1 MARPFKKTFI
11 ATSISL
17 VVWLCPCVGGGGGG
31 GGRGQDGGGCHYTRG
46 GGGGCQYTRGG
57 GGSCQYNQNLKE
69 PTHTI

>member
-1 MARPFKKTFI
+1 MFLKIQGFDGTAIKKTFI

-46 GGGGCQYTRGG
+46 GGG
-57 GGSCQYNQNLKE
+57 SCQYNQNLKE